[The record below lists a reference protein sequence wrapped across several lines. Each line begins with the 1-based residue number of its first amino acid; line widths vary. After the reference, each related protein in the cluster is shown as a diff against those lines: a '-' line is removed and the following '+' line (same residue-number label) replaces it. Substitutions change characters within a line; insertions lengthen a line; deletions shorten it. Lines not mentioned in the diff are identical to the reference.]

1 MMDNPKTRKAVGLK
15 LKAARKKKK
24 MTQAG
29 VAEKS
34 GLNTNY
40 YACIER
46 GEVNPSLEKLQAIIK
61 TLGVKSSTILPF

>member
-1 MMDNPKTRKAVGLK
+1 MDNPKTRKEVGLK
-15 LKAARKKKK
+15 LKSARRKKK
-24 MTQAG
+24 MTQAD
-29 VAEKS
+29 VAEKA